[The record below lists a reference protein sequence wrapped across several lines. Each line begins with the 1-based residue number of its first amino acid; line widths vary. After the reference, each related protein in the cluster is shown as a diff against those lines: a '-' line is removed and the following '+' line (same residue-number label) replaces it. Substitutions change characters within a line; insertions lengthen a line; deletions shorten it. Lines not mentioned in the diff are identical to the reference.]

1 MCAFSQISLQ
11 QTITTTTRHTK
22 MAQATSYSFEAKI
35 ASHRY
40 RIYKN
45 AACRSSRPEMLCK
58 KGALKSF
65 AKFTGKHLC

>member
-1 MCAFSQISLQ
+1 
-11 QTITTTTRHTK
+11 